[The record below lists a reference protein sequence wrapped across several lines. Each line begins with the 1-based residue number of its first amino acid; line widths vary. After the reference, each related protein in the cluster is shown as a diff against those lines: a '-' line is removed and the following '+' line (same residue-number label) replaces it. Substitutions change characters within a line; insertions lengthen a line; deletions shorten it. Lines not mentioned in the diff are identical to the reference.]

1 MDKIAQIVLP
11 MLEGSEI
18 TLQIFLITFLLV
30 LPLGL
35 LIALGHIARFR
46 PLRLLVAA

>member
-18 TLQIFLITFLLV
+18 TLEIFLITFLLV

-35 LIALGHIARFR
+35 LR
-46 PLRLLVAA
+46 RLSSAGATPPG